1 MSAYK
6 ITAVPTKHPEILK
19 FDSNGL
25 VSPHKNYEFQ
35 SIQEAEVSPL
45 AQQLFMLPFV
55 KAVYLSSHFI
65 GIHKSDIVGW
75 EDVQDEL
82 IQVLEDYL
90 NSGAPVV
97 SQQDPI
103 SQAYTLYIETTP
115 NPEVLK
121 FAANKNI
128 TAQTVEY
135 KNEAQAERSPLA
147 LKLFSLNYVQEVFI
161 DQNYVSITKTRAQ
174 DWESVKNEV
183 KQLIL
188 DFLSSGTPA
197 VLPVEKNS
205 AQTQDPISL
214 QIISIIDEYI
224 KPAVAGD
231 GGNILFESYDP
242 ESKVVSVLLQGAC
255 NGCPSSTFT
264 LKNGIES
271 MLQNMMPGKVNE
283 VIATNA

>member
-25 VSPHKNYEFQ
+25 VSPHKNFEFQ
-35 SIQEAEVSPL
+35 SIQEAEESPL

-103 SQAYTLYIETTP
+103 SKAYTLYI
-115 NPEVLK
+115 
-121 FAANKNI
+121 
-128 TAQTVEY
+128 
-135 KNEAQAERSPLA
+135 
-147 LKLFSLNYVQEVFI
+147 
-161 DQNYVSITKTRAQ
+161 
-174 DWESVKNEV
+174 
-183 KQLIL
+183 
-188 DFLSSGTPA
+188 
-197 VLPVEKNS
+197 
-205 AQTQDPISL
+205 
-214 QIISIIDEYI
+214 
-224 KPAVAGD
+224 
-231 GGNILFESYDP
+231 
-242 ESKVVSVLLQGAC
+242 
-255 NGCPSSTFT
+255 
-264 LKNGIES
+264 
-271 MLQNMMPGKVNE
+271 
-283 VIATNA
+283 

>member
-1 MSAYK
+1 K
-6 ITAVPTKHPEILK
+6 RQ
-19 FDSNGL
+19 
-25 VSPHKNYEFQ
+25 HK
-35 SIQEAEVSPL
+35 
-45 AQQLFMLPFV
+45 QLLSFV

-65 GIHKSDIVGW
+65 GIHKSDNVGW

-82 IQVLEDYL
+82 IEVLEDYL

-97 SQQDPI
+97 SAQDPI

-135 KNEAQAERSPLA
+135 KNEAQAERSPLV
-147 LKLFSLNYVQEVFI
+147 LKLFSLSYVQEVFI

-197 VLPVEKNS
+197 VLPIENNGT
-205 AQTQDPISL
+205 QTQDPISL

-255 NGCPSSTFT
+255 SGCPSSTFT